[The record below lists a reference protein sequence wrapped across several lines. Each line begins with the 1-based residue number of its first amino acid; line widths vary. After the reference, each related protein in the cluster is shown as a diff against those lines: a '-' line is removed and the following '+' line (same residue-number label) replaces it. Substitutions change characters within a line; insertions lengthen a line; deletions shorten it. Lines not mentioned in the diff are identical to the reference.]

1 MDTLPPTDDKNAFSD
16 DSSIAHS
23 VKGIPGV
30 IDQAIEQRGG
40 SSSLARFSDQCFVG
54 TCFPIYTLSFWL
66 KYEEISETYRSL
78 LVFAPRF
85 SISTKNDD
93 ALKNHLYVWSYVA
106 LRRCEFEVFAP
117 AEIWTHLIF
126 VVKDENFTVYLN
138 GHEVENTTL
147 QCTLLSQGP
156 GSVINTKL
164 GGSNGGNTKTFAID
178 DLRLLFDAFPVDD
191 TLEYYKTITGMII

>member
-16 DSSIAHS
+16 DSSIANS

-30 IDQAIEQRGG
+30 IDQAIEQRDG
-40 SSSLARFSDQCFVG
+40 STSLARFSDQCFVG

-66 KYEEISETYRSL
+66 KYGEISNTYWSL
-78 LVFAPRF
+78 LVFNPRF
-85 SISTKNDD
+85 YIGQQN
-93 ALKNHLYVWSYVA
+93 APKNHLYVWSYVA
-106 LRRCEFEVFAP
+106 LRKCEFEVFAP

-156 GSVINTKL
+156 GSAIHTKL

-191 TLEYYKTITGMII
+191 TLEYYKTITGMIT